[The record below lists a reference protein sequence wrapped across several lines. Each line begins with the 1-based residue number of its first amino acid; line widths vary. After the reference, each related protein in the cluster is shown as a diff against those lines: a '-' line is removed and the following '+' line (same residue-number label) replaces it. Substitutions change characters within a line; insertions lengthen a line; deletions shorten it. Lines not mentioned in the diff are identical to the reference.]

1 MPKLTLDTAEFEDET
16 RPVDALMK
24 GLDDLRDLCDVVEDK
39 FVKARDEF
47 GKESA

>member
-1 MPKLTLDTAEFEDET
+1 MQRLTLHTAEYEDET

-47 GKESA
+47 NAQQ